1 MIVEISRCEGTNCPV
16 KEHCLRFV
24 SKSQKVLKNVP
35 FNHER
40 TKCDFFF
47 KIEKNETKKTDS
59 EKKEQEQK

>member
-1 MIVEISRCEGTNCPV
+1 MIIEISKCEGINCPV

-24 SKSQKVLKNVP
+24 SKSEKVLKTVP
-35 FNHER
+35 FNHEN

-47 KIEKNETKKTDS
+47 KIEKNENNT